1 MNRHKRNKREKR
13 RLGLYRQ
20 RRKLRE
26 CGALYGLGGYSY
38 NESKGRIERYYT
50 LSPKSKKD
58 FKKERK
64 RVSRRKL
71 LFIDEECDLIDTKLP
86 NVTYNP
92 KEVVVDNNYNKHTH
106 DLTTLL

>member
-1 MNRHKRNKREKR
+1 MNRQKRNRREKR

-20 RRKLRE
+20 RRKFKE
-26 CGALYGLGGYSY
+26 CNGIYSLGGYFY
-38 NESKGRIERYYT
+38 NESKGRVERYYT

-92 KEVVVDNNYNKHTH
+92 KEVIVNKNYNKHTH